1 MMNHQRWKC
10 YHSYLS
16 QPQWHSTPAQKR
28 MSWAGHDIFH
38 SETKIS
44 RHHVILKTWPSRQKA
59 ETVQFL
65 KIKSSCTHFIST
77 LSVAQWFLIVTGV
90 NNSKHQSR
98 VFTWQCQRVSSAQEV
113 HLYEFMYIH
122 IYIYTQV
129 WYGHSP
135 NWASSWLIWMP
146 RTQGSKISCIHPNQI
161 LILYAAIILQCLSF
175 EGPINMKWLPWHA
188 ENLVPRPMLDRWN
201 EIHGFKPWLAS
212 RQYLTRVECQEF
224 LKRAG
229 TLHQLL
235 FIYFSYYFWVAY
247 PIFFASTGAA
257 SLLSDRCYASSAY
270 ASTYPR
276 SVGV

>member
-122 IYIYTQV
+122 IYIHKFDTVTLRIEQV
-129 WYGHSP
+129 VGWYGCPEHKVVKSLVYIQIR
-135 NWASSWLIWMP
+135 SW
-146 RTQGSKISCIHPNQI
+146 
-161 LILYAAIILQCLSF
+161 F
-175 EGPINMKWLPWHA
+175 
-188 ENLVPRPMLDRWN
+188 
-201 EIHGFKPWLAS
+201 F
-212 RQYLTRVECQEF
+212 
-224 LKRAG
+224 
-229 TLHQLL
+229 TLL
-235 FIYFSYYFWVAY
+235 
-247 PIFFASTGAA
+247 
-257 SLLSDRCYASSAY
+257 
-270 ASTYPR
+270 
-276 SVGV
+276 

>member
-28 MSWAGHDIFH
+28 MSWVGHDIFH

-77 LSVAQWFLIVTGV
+77 LSVAQRFLIVTGV

-113 HLYEFMYIH
+113 HLYEFMYIC
-122 IYIYTQV
+122 TQI
-129 WYGHSP
+129 WYAHSP

-146 RTQGSKISCIHPNQI
+146 RTQGSRISCIHPNQI
-161 LILYAAIILQCLSF
+161 LILYAAIIYNAFLSNVQSTWNDSHDTLKTWFPGQC
-175 EGPINMKWLPWHA
+175 
-188 ENLVPRPMLDRWN
+188 
-201 EIHGFKPWLAS
+201 
-212 RQYLTRVECQEF
+212 
-224 LKRAG
+224 
-229 TLHQLL
+229 
-235 FIYFSYYFWVAY
+235 
-247 PIFFASTGAA
+247 ST
-257 SLLSDRCYASSAY
+257 DEMRY
-270 ASTYPR
+270 T
-276 SVGV
+276 V